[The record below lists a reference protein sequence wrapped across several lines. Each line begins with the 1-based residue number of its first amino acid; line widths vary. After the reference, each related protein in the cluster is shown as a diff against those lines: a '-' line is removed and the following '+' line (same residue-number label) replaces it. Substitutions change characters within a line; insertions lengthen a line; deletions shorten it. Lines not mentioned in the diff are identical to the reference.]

1 MTPERTAYQMQVL
14 RIIKKAD
21 IILIIFFIIFGLAG
35 SYYISRTSASQGKSA
50 VITVDGKEF
59 GTYDLSKD
67 RTIDLKTGN
76 VLSVKDGCIRMVKAD
91 CHGQDCIRQGKISRP
106 SQTIVCL
113 PHKVI
118 VEIKGGEDEYDTI
131 SQ

>member
-21 IILIIFFIIFGLAG
+21 IILIIIFIIFGLAG

-50 VITVDGKEF
+50 VITIDGKQF

-91 CHGQDCIRQGKISRP
+91 CHRQDCIRQGKISRP